1 MRFLFCMKS
10 FRLDEIENDKLNFIS
25 KYYNISYS
33 RLLRELIDKEYNKV
47 EKEIEKRSNIL

>member
-25 KYYNISYS
+25 KYYDISYS
-33 RLLRELIDKEYNKV
+33 RLLRELIDKEYNRV